1 MADHDLHHLEQTRRT
16 LWRSYLLHVVWFAA
30 MVASALWIRTG
41 TALKISALLALLTVP
56 PVIWYAWRVHL
67 AARRIDPAARTIGLG
82 PMLLMTVLLT
92 PFESGLI
99 VPAKN
104 LHASAKVLRQAR
116 RAAGRPGDD
125 LPTTR

>member
-1 MADHDLHHLEQTRRT
+1 MTTDLLLSQLERARRA
-16 LWRSYLLHVVWFAA
+16 LWRSYLVHLAWFAA
-30 MVASALWIRTG
+30 MVASASWHG
-41 TALKISALLALLTVP
+41 SAGALKVSALLALATVP
-56 PVIWYAWRVHL
+56 PVIWFAWQVHT

-104 LHASAKVLRQAR
+104 LHASAKVLRNAR
-116 RAAGRPGDD
+116 PAAPESD
-125 LPTTR
+125 

>member
-1 MADHDLHHLEQTRRT
+1 MTDPALLHRLERARRV
-16 LWRSYLLHVVWFAA
+16 LWRSYLLHVAWFAA

-41 TALKISALLALLTVP
+41 SALKVSALLALLTVP
-56 PVIWYAWRVHL
+56 PVVWCAWRVHQ
-67 AARRIDPAARTIGLG
+67 AARAIDPAARTLGLG

-116 RAAGRPGDD
+116 SPAGQAR
-125 LPTTR
+125 

>member
-1 MADHDLHHLEQTRRT
+1 MPDHDLHRLERARRA
-16 LWRSYLLHVVWFAA
+16 LWRSYLLHIAWFAA
-30 MVASALWIRTG
+30 MVASALWSRTDN
-41 TALKISALLALLTVP
+41 ALKVSALLALLTVP
-56 PVIWYAWRVHL
+56 PVIWCAWRVHL
-67 AARRIDPAARTIGLG
+67 AARRIDPSARTLGLG

-116 RAAGRPGDD
+116 SPAGQAR
-125 LPTTR
+125 